1 MHSNRWFYPSIGE
14 LLLKKCAMNSK
25 KMQPQELIVDKIL
38 GGKATLINGILGPDA
53 FGKNKNLPA
62 YEFDIAKSKALLA
75 EAGYPNGLDVTLDVT
90 GKDKD
95 AGEAIASLLTKAGI
109 RTKVVVGESSTLT
122 SRFRTK
128 GKPIDG
134 EMYLTSWGNGSLD
147 PVGIFVPTHRTN
159 DRGNSSGYSN
169 PAVDKLLDAANTETD
184 RAKRAD
190 LYSQAEA
197 IVNKDLPKVY
207 LWVAQDLYG
216 VSNRLSGWQ
225 PSSDGRINL
234 HDACVK

>member
-1 MHSNRWFYPSIGE
+1 
-14 LLLKKCAMNSK
+14 
-25 KMQPQELIVDKIL
+25 
-38 GGKATLINGILGPDA
+38 
-53 FGKNKNLPA
+53 
-62 YEFDIAKSKALLA
+62 
-75 EAGYPNGLDVTLDVT
+75 
-90 GKDKD
+90 
-95 AGEAIASLLTKAGI
+95 
-109 RTKVVVGESSTLT
+109 
-122 SRFRTK
+122 
-128 GKPIDG
+128 
-134 EMYLTSWGNGSLD
+134 LTSWGNGSLD

-169 PAVDKLLDAANTETD
+169 STVDKLLDAANTETD
-184 RAKRAD
+184 QAKRAG